1 MEILKSGP
9 STPDGVQYALNYAQD
24 DMGEEWVDRVG
35 SYENEGR
42 GPFGPRLVWLELLMV
57 FTARLKPCPDTF
69 RSSE

>member
-9 STPDGVQYALNYAQD
+9 STPDGVQNALNYAQD

-42 GPFGPRLVWLELLMV
+42 GPFGPRSCVWDGLCRFVSGMNSGP
-57 FTARLKPCPDTF
+57 TSC
-69 RSSE
+69 